1 MVIHVTK
8 GTESQTGK
16 SEVNQ
21 SIAMAA
27 SHCHPQ
33 DGETHGRSH
42 TAEAQ
47 GPEDTRRK
55 QEAGWVSSGSASV
68 MEDMQLPP
76 ETIPEAEREGG
87 NALAS
92 SFFPPLSLP
101 PARSLLTPEP
111 RECVL
116 EESAPSVIQSRAG
129 QGHTNHPKTSWMH
142 YVP

>member
-21 SIAMAA
+21 SVAMAA
-27 SHCHPQ
+27 RMERRMEEVTLQRPRGLRTPEGSRRLGGSPQEVLVSWRICSCHQ
-33 DGETHGRSH
+33 RLSLKQREKGEM
-42 TAEAQ
+42 
-47 GPEDTRRK
+47 P
-55 QEAGWVSSGSASV
+55 W
-68 MEDMQLPP
+68 L
-76 ETIPEAEREGG
+76 
-87 NALAS
+87 LL
-92 SFFPPLSLP
+92 SFHPLSLP